1 MEKLK
6 NFYNK
11 YLSNLLVV
19 NIVLAVGLNLLIEFL
34 ARKEFALLVD
44 YVIGEFPVFII
55 NTIIIFG
62 TLSISIIFK
71 RRIFV
76 IVLVTM
82 VWLAIG
88 VTNGIILSE
97 RMTPFTVSDLQAIP
111 EGLEMTIAYMAIGDI
126 ILYAG
131 SLIVGI
137 GLLIFLF
144 LKLPKRKTVKNYRK
158 LVAGVVL
165 AGVFVGGSLA
175 IGIKTETLD
184 TFFPNLAYGYRDNG
198 VPYSFLSTWLDQG
211 VDKPEDYSEELISG
225 IFTEEELNTTVH
237 AEQTTKETGKLG
249 PNIIF
254 VQLESIIDPTA
265 IEGIEFTKDPIPNY
279 RQLQEENPSGLLT
292 VPSMGAGTANTE
304 FELLTGYSAKL
315 FGPGEY
321 AYKSIMADQVSE
333 SYAYD
338 LKALGYGTHA
348 IHNHRGV
355 FYGRN
360 EVYANLGFDTFTS
373 LEYMIGVEKT
383 EGNWAK
389 DEILTENIFAA
400 LDSTEGK
407 DYVFTVAV
415 EGHGRYSE
423 TQIIENPE
431 IEVITELDE
440 SLKWQYEHYV
450 NLCYESDKFVGELI
464 EEVSN
469 YDEETVV
476 VIYGDHLPAIE
487 SIDDSTLEGRNM
499 YQTEYVVWS
508 NYGIQDDFDGGDKVA
523 YQLTAEVLDLIGI
536 HEGVMTT
543 FHQNYMGTED
553 YAENL
558 LALQYDT
565 LYGNMYIYN
574 GRMPFTKTDLKMGVN
589 DITVEEVVQIGD
601 SYFIQGNNFNQY
613 SKVNL
618 DGEILD
624 TFYISPTLLGLNE
637 KVDPSEVVNM
647 KVSQVE
653 SGNEILSTTE

>member
-1 MEKLK
+1 MERLK

-11 YLSNLLVV
+11 YLSNVLVV
-19 NIVLAVGLNLLIEFL
+19 NIALALGLNIIIEFL
-34 ARKEFALLVD
+34 ARKDVNLLTGYIID
-44 YVIGEFPVFII
+44 EFPVFLI
-55 NTIIIFG
+55 NSIIIFG
-62 TLSISIIFK
+62 TLSVSIIFK

-76 IVLVTM
+76 IVLVTIL
-82 VWLAIG
+82 WLIIG
-88 VTNGIILSE
+88 IANGVILSD
-97 RMTPFTVSDLQAIP
+97 RMTPFTVSDLQTIP
-111 EGLEMTIAYMAIGDI
+111 EGIEMAFAYMSLADI
-126 ILYAG
+126 ALYAG
-131 SLIVGI
+131 ILIGSILLLIV
-137 GLLIFLF
+137 LF
-144 LKLPKRKTVKNYRK
+144 FKLPKRKTVKNYRK
-158 LVAGVVL
+158 LVAGVAL
-165 AGVFVGGSLA
+165 VGLVVAGSLTL
-175 IGIKTETLD
+175 GIRTETMD

-211 VDKPEDYSEELISG
+211 VDKPADYSEELISN

-237 AEQTTKETGKLG
+237 AEQTTKEMGKVG

-254 VQLESIIDPTA
+254 VQLESIIDPNA

-279 RQLQEENPSGLLT
+279 RKLQEENPSGLLT

-321 AYKSIMADQVSE
+321 PYKSILTDQVSE

-348 IHNHRGV
+348 IHNHRGL
-355 FYGRN
+355 FYGRT

-383 EGNWAK
+383 KGNWAK
-389 DEILTENIFAA
+389 DEILTENVFAA
-400 LDSTEGK
+400 LESTEDK
-407 DYVFTVAV
+407 DYIFTVAV

-431 IEVITELDE
+431 VEVITDLDE

-450 NLCYESDKFVGELI
+450 NLCYESDKFIGELI

-469 YDEETVV
+469 YDEETIVV
-476 VIYGDHLPAIE
+476 MYGDHLPAIE
-487 SIDDSTLEGRNM
+487 SVDDSTLEGRTM

-508 NYGIQDDFDGGDKVA
+508 NYGAHEGFEGGDKLG

-553 YAENL
+553 YSENL
-558 LALQYDT
+558 QALQYDA

-601 SYFIQGNNFNQY
+601 SYFIQGNNFNEY

-618 DGEILD
+618 DGDILD
-624 TFYISPTLLGLNE
+624 TFYISPSLLGLNE
-637 KVDPSEVVNM
+637 DVDPEDAVNM